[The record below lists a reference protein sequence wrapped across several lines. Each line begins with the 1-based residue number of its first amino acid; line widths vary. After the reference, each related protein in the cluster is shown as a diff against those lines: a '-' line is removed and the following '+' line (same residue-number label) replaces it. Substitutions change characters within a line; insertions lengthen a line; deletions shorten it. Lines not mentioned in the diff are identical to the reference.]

1 MARVQGLLWMFFI
14 SGLQAVTQNYEE
26 EYDLEVGQNLTVSCP
41 FNIQKYA
48 DSRKAWQKLETGQE
62 PLTLLVTEVSMG
74 KPRKVQMGRCELED
88 VPHEAMLHVH
98 LVHVQVEDSGL
109 YRCIIYQPPREPV
122 VLFHPVRL
130 RVGHVPSTFHKS
142 STQYPTPTYMFS
154 PTTTKALSTPSTS
167 PGAVDPPSPS
177 SVTVA
182 STPNPGLHLK
192 DVTRVTRISTFGIVI
207 LVACGLLSKSLVF
220 TALLAITQRSFS
232 P

>member
-1 MARVQGLLWMFFI
+1 MHSRMRMARLQGLLWVLFI

-26 EYDLEVGQNLTVSCP
+26 EYVLEVGQNLTVSCP

-62 PLTLLVTEVSMG
+62 PLTLLVTERSMG
-74 KPRKVQMGRCELED
+74 KPNKVQMGRYELED
-88 VPHEAMLHVH
+88 VPYEAMLHVR

-122 VLFHPVRL
+122 VLFHLVRL
-130 RVGHVPSTFHKS
+130 RVSRVPSTFHKS
-142 STQYPTPTYMFS
+142 STQYPTPTYMFA
-154 PTTTKALSTPSTS
+154 PITPYTS
-167 PGAVDPPSPS
+167 PGTVDQPSPTP
-177 SVTVA
+177 VTIA
-182 STPNPGLHLK
+182 STPTPVLHLK
-192 DVTRVTRISTFGIVI
+192 DVTHVTRISTFGIVI